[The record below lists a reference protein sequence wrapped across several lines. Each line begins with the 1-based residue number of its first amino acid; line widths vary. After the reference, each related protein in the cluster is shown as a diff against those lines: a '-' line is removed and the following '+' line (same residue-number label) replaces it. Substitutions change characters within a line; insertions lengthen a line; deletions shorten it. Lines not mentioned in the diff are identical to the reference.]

1 MNITGICPYE
11 TPCGWCTKWDKKCDR
26 KVGCEPKTRSIYSAP
41 CRDCD
46 NYDKNS
52 QECIKCGTANNF
64 QNFRQKRKN
73 NND

>member
-1 MNITGICPYE
+1 MIRMALTGHRPQRGLRAKI
-11 TPCGWCTKWDKKCDR
+11 
-26 KVGCEPKTRSIYSAP
+26 KVLDDAGIYSAP

-52 QECIKCGTANNF
+52 PECIKCGTANNF
-64 QNFRQKRKN
+64 QNFKPERNN